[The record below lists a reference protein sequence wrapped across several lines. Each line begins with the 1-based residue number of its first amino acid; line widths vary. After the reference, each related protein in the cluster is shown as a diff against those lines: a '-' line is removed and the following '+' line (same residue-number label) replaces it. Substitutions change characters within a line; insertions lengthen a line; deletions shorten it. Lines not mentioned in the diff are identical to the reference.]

1 MFVFGEDSSNSKWSI
16 EGLYLFVSAKDLHM
30 RKGSAAMLALAHLR
44 RAARAHPWVPATWN
58 FQVCWSIAPMPKT
71 TLVYFLEDQSPHL
84 PQQIAKQAQDGLAH
98 VKRSD
103 DFPNHQT
110 SLNQGPKGTC
120 SVKNCCG
127 VSEELARGIGFS
139 AAAAQPGRIPCSI
152 GGKPR
157 FFGSVDEAAR
167 AQSQHSDMQ
176 RRPTTSR
183 KWKNCLRFFSSRK
196 SMSKENQQPVT
207 LILQTKRAATDI
219 GFANL
224 ATSRS
229 PTHWFEKSLLDL
241 FTCLSVHWGCPK

>member
-16 EGLYLFVSAKDLHM
+16 EGLYLFVSAKDLHT

-183 KWKNCLRFFSSRK
+183 NEKTASGSSR
-196 SMSKENQQPVT
+196 
-207 LILQTKRAATDI
+207 L
-219 GFANL
+219 ANRWARRINNL
-224 ATSRS
+224 S
-229 PTHWFEKSLLDL
+229 HWFYKQKGQQLISASQTSPHLDL
-241 FTCLSVHWGCPK
+241 QLIDLKGLYWILLRV